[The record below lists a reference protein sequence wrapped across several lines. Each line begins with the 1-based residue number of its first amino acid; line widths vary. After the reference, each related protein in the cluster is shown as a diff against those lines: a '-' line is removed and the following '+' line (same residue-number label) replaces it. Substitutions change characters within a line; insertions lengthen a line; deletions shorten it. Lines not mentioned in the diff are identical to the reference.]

1 MDKPLEERELND
13 PLDEERAQ
21 SIVARILA
29 RRGTALE
36 STEGQDHSW
45 DAGMLEREARAGT
58 RRIQSQRN
66 DREDISEVE
75 YRQIRLERRPR
86 GPEDNPKRRRSRHI
100 TQRTRRARGNGRLP
114 GP

>member
-13 PLDEERAQ
+13 SLDEERAQ

-45 DAGMLEREARAGT
+45 DVGMLEREARAGT

-75 YRQIRLERRPR
+75 YRQIRLERVVLVGLRT
-86 GPEDNPKRRRSRHI
+86 
-100 TQRTRRARGNGRLP
+100 TQSEEEVDTSLR
-114 GP
+114 